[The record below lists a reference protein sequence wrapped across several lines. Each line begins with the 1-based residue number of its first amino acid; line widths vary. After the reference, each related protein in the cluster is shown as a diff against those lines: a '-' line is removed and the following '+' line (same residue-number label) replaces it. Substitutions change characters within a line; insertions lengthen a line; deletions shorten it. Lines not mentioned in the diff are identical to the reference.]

1 MILSY
6 DKFRQTFDD
15 YCKKAEAHD
24 APWIPGD
31 SWKAIK
37 DFLSQGY
44 NRKED
49 VSITFEVSSAKDGI
63 TTWKTSIAN
72 VFCVPDL
79 IISIP
84 DALKREFEAAYVS
97 NKIGAY
103 PSFPSCCTDYMPS
116 MAKDDPNPILSTVL
130 VNERSVRDL
139 VEDQYSIAQ
148 GAANG
153 TVILNPTPGS
163 LSYVY
168 DGQLNEIASAGI
180 YFSTPETNN
189 KEKENDTMNIPTM
202 KFDFGPANPEA
213 VSMSPYGLAVR
224 CGDSWYAYNAS
235 EGQTIDV
242 TGLTFSFKNA
252 IYKMPVA
259 VNQVKEGDLII
270 HRKKAMYVVQVNDK
284 TSIEV
289 IDLAA
294 SEQKT
299 VIPVS
304 NMFGFNYV
312 TKVAPLFNLGNVTP
326 SAENPFGN
334 ILPMMMMSS
343 MFEDDKNTKSEGN
356 DFMQMMLMMSLMN
369 GTNPFSAMFAG
380 AGPQAE

>member
-6 DKFRQTFDD
+6 DKFKQTFDD

-24 APWIPGD
+24 APWIPKD
-31 SWKAIK
+31 SWRAIK
-37 DFLSQGY
+37 DFLNQGCA
-44 NRKED
+44 RKED
-49 VSITFEVSSAKDGI
+49 VSITFETCSAKDGI
-63 TTWKTSIAN
+63 TIWKTPIAN
-72 VFCVPDL
+72 VFCVPNM
-79 IISIP
+79 IVSIP
-84 DALKREFEAAYVS
+84 DTLKREFEAAYVS

-103 PSFPSCCTDYMPS
+103 PAFSSYYGTCSEPLGSPSVSDLLNSDWIKRNNITITTDGSLVYNPDTGSVSICTDGHFNTITSGASYT
-116 MAKDDPNPILSTVL
+116 STYQ
-130 VNERSVRDL
+130 D
-139 VEDQYSIAQ
+139 
-148 GAANG
+148 
-153 TVILNPTPGS
+153 
-163 LSYVY
+163 
-168 DGQLNEIASAGI
+168 
-180 YFSTPETNN
+180 

-202 KFDFGPANPEA
+202 KFDFGPADSEVVA
-213 VSMSPYGLAVR
+213 MSPYGLAIR
-224 CGDSWYAYNAS
+224 CGDNWYAYNAS
-235 EGQTIDV
+235 ESQTIDV
-242 TGLTFSFKNA
+242 TGITFSFKNA

-259 VNQVKEGDLII
+259 VNQIKKGDLIV

-312 TKVAPLFNLGNVTP
+312 TKVAPLFNLGNITP

-343 MFEDDKNTKSEGN
+343 MFEDNKSNKSEGN

-369 GTNPFSAMFAG
+369 GTNPFNAMFAG

>member
-1 MILSY
+1 MYLSY
-6 DKFRQTFDD
+6 DKFKKVFDD
-15 YCKKAEAHD
+15 YCKKAEKHQA
-24 APWIPGD
+24 AWIQKD

-37 DFLSQGY
+37 DLLGQCHDQ
-44 NRKED
+44 KED
-49 VSITFEVSSAKDGI
+49 ISILFME
-63 TTWKTSIAN
+63 TTDAEWKTA
-72 VFCVPDL
+72 
-79 IISIP
+79 ISPIYCSP
-84 DALKREFEAAYVS
+84 ERLVYLPNQLKQDIEAACIS

-103 PSFPSCCTDYMPS
+103 PISSCCTDYMPS
-116 MAKDDPNPILSTVL
+116 MAEDDHNPILSTVL
-130 VNERSVRDL
+130 INESSVRDL
-139 VEDQYSIAQ
+139 IEDQCSTAQ
-148 GAANG
+148 GTANG
-153 TVILNPTPGS
+153 TGILNPTTGS

-168 DGQLNEIASAGI
+168 DGQLNEITSAGI

-224 CGDSWYAYNAS
+224 CGDSWYAYNAN

-270 HRKKAMYVVQVNDK
+270 HQKKAMYVVQVNDK

>member
-1 MILSY
+1 MYLSY
-6 DKFRQTFDD
+6 DKFKKVFDD
-15 YCKKAEAHD
+15 YCKKAEKHQA
-24 APWIPGD
+24 AWIQKD

-37 DFLSQGY
+37 DLLGQCHDQ
-44 NRKED
+44 KED
-49 VSITFEVSSAKDGI
+49 ISILFME
-63 TTWKTSIAN
+63 TTDAEWKTA
-72 VFCVPDL
+72 
-79 IISIP
+79 ISPIYCSP
-84 DALKREFEAAYVS
+84 ERLVYLPNQLKQDIEAAYIS
-97 NKIGAY
+97 NKIGTY
-103 PSFPSCCTDYMPS
+103 PISSCCTDYMPS
-116 MAKDDPNPILSTVL
+116 MVKDELSTVL
-130 VNERSVRDL
+130 VNESSVRDL
-139 VEDQYSIAQ
+139 IEDQYSTVQDIT
-148 GAANG
+148 NG
-153 TVILNPTPGS
+153 TVKLDPTTGS
-163 LSYVY
+163 LYYVC

-259 VNQVKEGDLII
+259 VNQVKEGDLIV
-270 HRKKAMYVVQVNDK
+270 HQKKAMYVVQVNDK

-289 IDLAA
+289 VDLAA

-312 TKVAPLFNLGNVTP
+312 TKVAPLFNLGNITP

>member
-6 DKFRQTFDD
+6 DKFRQIFDN
-15 YCKKAEAHD
+15 YCEKATKHQA
-24 APWIPGD
+24 AWIPKD
-31 SWKAIK
+31 SWRVIK
-37 DFLSQGY
+37 DFLGQYSGL
-44 NRKED
+44 KED
-49 VSITFEVSSAKDGI
+49 VCITFIDVSEKD
-63 TTWKTSIAN
+63 TSLMWKTT
-72 VFCVPDL
+72 
-79 IISIP
+79 ISPIYCSPAQVVYIP
-84 DALKREFEAAYVS
+84 SALKHAIEEEGETQLL
-97 NKIGAY
+97 NKIGV
-103 PSFPSCCTDYMPS
+103 STTSSSCFNVCRYD
-116 MAKDDPNPILSTVL
+116 PILDTTIATDSLTRQILSNISLTDDHTQEGTL
-130 VNERSVRDL
+130 VFNPET
-139 VEDQYSIAQ
+139 
-148 GAANG
+148 G
-153 TVILNPTPGS
+153 TM
-163 LSYVY
+163 SYVY
-168 DGQLNEIASAGI
+168 NGQLKPVTSGASYYNYA
-180 YFSTPETNN
+180 ET

-270 HRKKAMYVVQVNDK
+270 HQKKAMYVVQINDK

-304 NMFGFNYV
+304 NMFGFSYV
-312 TKVAPLFNLGNVTP
+312 TKVAPLFNLGSVTP

-343 MFEDDKNTKSEGN
+343 MFEDDKNNKSEGN

-369 GTNPFSAMFAG
+369 GTNPFSALFAG

>member
-24 APWIPGD
+24 APWIPKD
-31 SWKAIK
+31 SWRAIK
-37 DFLSQGY
+37 DFLNQGCA
-44 NRKED
+44 RKED
-49 VSITFEVSSAKDGI
+49 VSITFEASSAKDGI
-63 TTWKTSIAN
+63 TTWNTSIAN
-72 VFCVPDL
+72 AFCVPNM

-84 DALKREFEAAYVS
+84 DTLKREFEAAYVS
-97 NKIGAY
+97 NKIGTY
-103 PSFPSCCTDYMPS
+103 PSFSSYCGTYSESLGSPSPQDLVCNFDYINRNSWTIKDGSLVLNPNDGSVSICTDGHFNTITSGASYT
-116 MAKDDPNPILSTVL
+116 STYQ
-130 VNERSVRDL
+130 D
-139 VEDQYSIAQ
+139 
-148 GAANG
+148 
-153 TVILNPTPGS
+153 
-163 LSYVY
+163 
-168 DGQLNEIASAGI
+168 
-180 YFSTPETNN
+180 

-213 VSMSPYGLAVR
+213 IAMSPYGLAVR
-224 CGDSWYAYNAS
+224 CGDSWYAFNAN

-242 TGLTFSFKNA
+242 TGMTFSFKNA

-270 HRKKAMYVVQVNDK
+270 HQKKAMYVVQVNDK

-343 MFEDDKNTKSEGN
+343 MFEDDKNNKSEGN

-369 GTNPFSAMFAG
+369 GTNPFNAMFAG

>member
-1 MILSY
+1 MYINPNKFSKIFREYTEKVNQNQAERIPYGSWQVLHRLDIDWPKEAGSSDIYWDSLISPDTLTKISVSY
-6 DKFRQTFDD
+6 IYGTDTRVEIEIPTDF
-15 YCKKAEAHD
+15 YKK
-24 APWIPGD
+24 
-31 SWKAIK
+31 
-37 DFLSQGY
+37 
-44 NRKED
+44 
-49 VSITFEVSSAKDGI
+49 
-63 TTWKTSIAN
+63 
-72 VFCVPDL
+72 L
-79 IISIP
+79 IINSHLTPSSLIP
-84 DALKREFEAAYVS
+84 D
-97 NKIGAY
+97 
-103 PSFPSCCTDYMPS
+103 SCCTASSYYADTCGTTTTTN
-116 MAKDDPNPILSTVL
+116 DLIQQILS
-130 VNERSVRDL
+130 
-139 VEDQYSIAQ
+139 SIPSTSSELT
-148 GAANG
+148 NG
-153 TVILNPTPGS
+153 TVVYNPETGS
-163 LSYVY
+163 LSYAY
-168 DGQLNEIASAGI
+168 DGQLNKVPAGI

-224 CGDSWYAYNAS
+224 CGDSWYAYNVS

-259 VNQVKEGDLII
+259 VSQIKEGDLII
-270 HRKKAMYVVQVNDK
+270 HQKKAMYVVQVNDK

-343 MFEDDKNTKSEGN
+343 MFEDDKDNKSEGN

-369 GTNPFSAMFAG
+369 GTNPFNAMFAG